1 MSSTKTTPQNHAA
14 YQTSDNTP
22 LVVRPAPYPTCGPDE
37 LIVKTYAIAI
47 NPVDAIMQQ
56 RGPEMFPV
64 LSHPFIM
71 GCDVAGE
78 VVEVGSS
85 VTSTPFNPYTEFPPT
100 DFWPSKQGGAFKPGD
115 RVTGMSIGVIAADSF
130 GGSFQSYVV
139 LPAAATCRIP
149 SHNTYEEACVLP
161 LGLCTAAAGLFE
173 PDLLGLQY
181 PSLGPTPTGKTVLV
195 WGAATSVGSNAVQLA
210 VFAGYEVIATA
221 SAKNFGYAKKLG
233 ASAVF
238 DYNSPT
244 VVDDIVRAF
253 EGKDSAG
260 AIGCAMGS
268 VENCLA
274 ILGRLQGGNKFLAS
288 AWFLPETLPDGV
300 GAKFLQ
306 AGSVAE
312 SEVGPVVL
320 GKFLPEALEKGM
332 YKCLPEAEVLR
343 TKLLEGLQEGLE
355 RWRAGVSA
363 KKIVVSIAG

>member
-22 LVVRPAPYPTCGPDE
+22 LVVRPAPYPTCAPNE

-56 RGPEMFPV
+56 KGPELFPV

-85 VTSTPFNPYTEFPPT
+85 VISTPINPYTEFPPA
-100 DFWPSKQGGAFKPGD
+100 DFWLSKQGGAFRPGD
-115 RVTGMSIGVIAADSF
+115 RVTGMSTGVIASDSF

-139 LPAAATCRIP
+139 LPARATCRIP
-149 SHNTYEEACVLP
+149 SHTTYEEACVLP

-173 PDLLGLQY
+173 PDLLALQY
-181 PSLGPTPTGKTVLV
+181 PSLTPTPTGKTVLV

-210 VFAGYEVIATA
+210 VSAGYEVIATA
-221 SAKNFGYAKKLG
+221 SAKNFEYAKKLG

-253 EGKDSAG
+253 EDKESAG

-268 VENCLA
+268 VETCLA
-274 ILGRLQGGNKFLAS
+274 ILGSLQGGRKFLAS

-306 AGSVAE
+306 GETVVKSD
-312 SEVGPVVL
+312 VGPAVFER
-320 GKFLPEALEKGM
+320 FLPQALKQGA
-332 YKCLPEAEVLR
+332 YKCLPEAAVLP
-343 TKLLEGLQEGLE
+343 TKGLEGLQEGLE

-363 KKIVVSIAG
+363 KKIVVSILG